1 MNWSEFRK
9 REKRVE
15 LEGLSGR
22 RLTVAY
28 QDEGE
33 GFPVV
38 LMHGIP
44 TWSFLWREIIPLL
57 SAGRRVI
64 APDFLGHGYSDR
76 SDRFDRSLT
85 AQVEMILALLDH
97 LGLDQADF
105 VGHDTGGGVA
115 LILGIKHKARV
126 RSLVLSNIVCY
137 DSWPID
143 EMLALGDPGLRSA
156 PVAEVKAMVLDGLA
170 DGVHRRERL
179 TDEFREG
186 ILAPCSDEEGKLS
199 LIRNAV
205 SLNTNQTMELV
216 DRHCEIV
223 APTLLLWG
231 AEDPWQTI
239 ADAERLHEEIP
250 GAALEP
256 VPDASHWL
264 QQDAPSEVAQSI
276 ERFLDR
282 VHRADPDPRLESA

>member
-1 MNWSEFRK
+1 MNWTEFRE

-15 LEGLSGR
+15 LEGLLDQR
-22 RLTVAY
+22 IRVAY
-28 QDEGE
+28 HDEGE
-33 GFPVV
+33 GIPVV

-44 TWSFLWREIIPLL
+44 TWSFLWREIIPRLA
-57 SAGRRVI
+57 AGRRVI

-76 SDRFDRSLT
+76 RDRFDRSLT

-97 LGLDQADF
+97 LGLDQVDL

-115 LILGIKHKARV
+115 LILAIKHKDRV
-126 RSLVLSNIVCY
+126 RKLVLSNIVCY

-143 EMLALGDPGLRSA
+143 EMLALGNPNLRSVPA
-156 PVAEVKAMVLDGLA
+156 AQVRAMLLDSLT

-186 ILAPCSDEEGKLS
+186 IVAPYSDEEGKLS

-205 SLNTNQTMELV
+205 SLNTNHTMELV
-216 DRHCEIV
+216 DRHSEIL

-231 AEDPWQTI
+231 TEDPWQTI
-239 ADAERLHEEIP
+239 ADAERLQAEIP
-250 GAALEP
+250 DAWLEP
-256 VPDASHWL
+256 VSDASHWL
-264 QQDAPSEVAQSI
+264 QQDAPAAVAASI
-276 ERFLDR
+276 ERFLDQP
-282 VHRADPDPRLESA
+282 HWASNS

>member
-1 MNWSEFRK
+1 MNWSEFRE

-15 LEGLSGR
+15 LEGLSDQPLR
-22 RLTVAY
+22 VAY
-28 QDEGE
+28 HDEGE
-33 GFPVV
+33 GEGVPVV
-38 LMHGIP
+38 LLHGIP
-44 TWSFLWREIIPLL
+44 TWSFLWREVIPRL

-76 SDRFDRSLT
+76 RDRFDRSLT

-97 LGLDQADF
+97 LGLEQVDL

-115 LILGIKHKARV
+115 LILGIKHQNRV

-143 EMLALGDPGLRSA
+143 DMLALGNPKLRST
-156 PVAEVKAMVLDGLA
+156 PVTEVRAMLFDGLA
-170 DGVHRRERL
+170 DGVHRPERL
-179 TDEFREG
+179 TDEFQEG

-205 SLNTNQTMELV
+205 SLNTNHTMELV
-216 DRHCEIV
+216 DRHSEIA

-239 ADAERLHEEIP
+239 ADAERLQTEIP
-250 GAALEP
+250 NALLEP
-256 VPDASHWL
+256 VADASHWL
-264 QQDAPSEVAQSI
+264 QQDAPAEVARSI
-276 ERFLDR
+276 ERFLDQ
-282 VHRADPDPRLESA
+282 VDRADTA